1 MDRVERIFRQAGAV
15 LEGHFLL
22 TSGRHSPVYWEK
34 MRVLQQPRLTTRLCR
49 PITHHFRNQGVEVV
63 VGPTMGGVPLAF
75 EVARQLGV
83 RSAYADREGD
93 GRIIRGGQLLAPGE
107 KVLIIDDILTTG
119 GSLRHMVD
127 AVDRVG
133 AKVVG
138 IAVIVDRRPGGDTQ
152 FTVGDT
158 PVFAS
163 HRSPAPSYP
172 PEECPLCKTAVPLE
186 KLGGKR

>member
-1 MDRVERIFRQAGAV
+1 MDRVERIFRQGGAV
-15 LEGHFLL
+15 LDGHFLL

-49 PITHHFRNQGVEVV
+49 PITHHFRSQGLEVV

-83 RSAYADREGD
+83 RSAYADREGE
-93 GRIIRGGQLLAPGE
+93 GRVIRGGQLLAPGE

-119 GSLRHMVD
+119 GSLKHMVD
-127 AVDRVG
+127 AVDRMG
-133 AKVVG
+133 ARVVG

-152 FTVGDT
+152 FTVDGK
-158 PVFAS
+158 PVFAT

-172 PEECPLCKTAVPLE
+172 PEECPLCKTDIPLE

>member
-1 MDRVERIFRQAGAV
+1 MDRVERIFRQGGAV

-49 PITHHFRNQGVEVV
+49 PITYHFRDQGVEVV
-63 VGPTMGGVPLAF
+63 VGPTLGGVPLAF

-83 RSAYADREGD
+83 RSAYADREGEE
-93 GRIIRGGQLLAPGE
+93 RTIRGGQLLAPGE
-107 KVLIIDDILTTG
+107 KALIIDDILTTG

-127 AVDRVG
+127 AVEKVG
-133 AKVVG
+133 ARVVG
-138 IAVIVDRRPGGDTQ
+138 IAVIVDRRLGVDTQ
-152 FTVGDT
+152 FTLGGT
-158 PVFAS
+158 PVFAT

-172 PEECPLCKTAVPLE
+172 PEKCPLCKASVPLE
-186 KLGGKR
+186 KLGGKK